1 MAMKLTPL
9 LFLEKVKKIITENLI
24 GGTNITL
31 TTDTDNKVTIN
42 ADAIGLND
50 LSDVAYSGGTITI
63 TDGLR
68 IVGLKKRVI
77 DVNAALNLAD
87 TAAALDYAGATFSVA
102 AGPYAITL
110 PTATSTAEAA
120 QLVGWH
126 ISLIITTAN
135 ASRDM
140 TIVRGDT
147 SNDTIS
153 GIVVAG
159 DAAASGITINSNV
172 ITFVGGTAV
181 VGDRVD
187 ITCVGADASNTI
199 YAAQGFCAV

>member
-1 MAMKLTPL
+1 MSMKLTPL
-9 LFLEKVKKIITENLI
+9 RFLEKVKKIITENLI

-77 DVNAALNLAD
+77 DVNDALNLAD
-87 TAAALDYAGATFSVA
+87 TSAALEYAGATFSVDA
-102 AGPYAITL
+102 AQYAITL
-110 PTATSTAEAA
+110 PTATTAAEAA
-120 QLVGWH
+120 QLLGWH
-126 ISLIITTAN
+126 ISLIITTAH

-147 SNDTIS
+147 SNDSIS

-159 DAAASGITINSNV
+159 DAAASGITISSNV